1 MTARWYE
8 RNFKIASNVLR
19 LIDAPT
25 DRVLVLIGAAH
36 GPILREILSG
46 VPGVRVI
53 PPGEALRDTS
63 GR

>member
-8 RNFKIASNVLR
+8 RNFRIASNVLR

-46 VPGVRVI
+46 VPGVRMI
-53 PPGEALRDTS
+53 PAGDALRGAP

>member
-19 LIDAPT
+19 LIDQPT

-36 GPILREILSG
+36 GPILRDILSG
-46 VPGVRVI
+46 VPGVQVI
-53 PPGEALRDTS
+53 PPGEALRDS
-63 GR
+63 PRR